1 METLQSFQ
9 SRLSEFGVVATTI
22 GRLYA
27 YNRELYCSPLMLE
40 IYTPRQCYLY
50 MNVFLHE
57 QGGDNFNLCYMPGLD
72 VIRITPRD
80 QNFQFIANQIEA
92 ARTSEHLE
100 SCERMM
106 INKYGEYG
114 QPDLQ
119 RMIIERAVAFAK
131 SFS

>member
-9 SRLSEFGVVATTI
+9 SRLSEFGIVAITI

-27 YNRELYCSPLMLE
+27 YNRELFCSPLMLE
-40 IYTPRQCYLY
+40 IYTPRDYYLNY
-50 MNVFLHE
+50 NDFLHSQTGE
-57 QGGDNFNLCYMPGLD
+57 NFNICYMPGLE

-80 QNFQFIANQIEA
+80 TTFQFIANQIEA
-92 ARTSEHLE
+92 ARTSHHLE

-106 INKYGEYG
+106 LNKYGEDG

-131 SFS
+131 SYS